1 MKKLF
6 SFISVFALAATLGIS
21 TVSAQKTVAT
31 VEKLWSKTVAEVGAT
46 IADTRQG
53 AGFDGKVYLLNKAN
67 QSLVAISAEGQDTVC
82 VGPLTV
88 AEGVTAALDGT
99 AYAIDDAG
107 NFVMEGTFP
116 GTPSHLVLR
125 KADGSVVKDLAITGL
140 ARTDYIN
147 AVGDV
152 FSEAGGYV
160 FLYGNGAN
168 LLVYTIA
175 NGELVGEPTTV
186 AVAGVSGG
194 NYVIAGDDKVQI
206 AQHRSSGSWKKIA
219 NGEAVAIDMP
229 GHKAT
234 TLGGDIITLAGK
246 EFYIYPVG
254 TTNYSSEFSVRNM
267 TDGTLVTDKDGATVL
282 CSNTLTTASSTIT
295 ACWLNAN
302 KIDDNNAYIHVY
314 NGDGVAAFKLGVVVA
329 ATVTL
334 SVNDAA
340 MGTVEGAG
348 DYAVGGNA
356 TVKAIPALG
365 HSFVAWKNGEET
377 VSTAAEYT
385 FEVKEDV
392 ALTAVFQA
400 EANKTLT
407 LAVNDATKG
416 SITLPEGV
424 VMGENSLL
432 YGTVVT
438 LTAVPVEGATFNGWT
453 NGDAFYSADYTIEV
467 AMTADLALTAN
478 FMNVLKVEYVLNGG
492 ITNAYGWLSK
502 AHMCLDLQNDYNT
515 TYNTSKAWA
524 KEENGVIYY
533 YVSGAWKLPAEVE
546 GSAADITGF
555 IQNVTYNTADHL
567 VTLLKTE
574 KWLPL
579 GNYINDLRTA
589 AGNAVADEGAMRAD
603 LSGFFLNSPAI
614 TDYRKSNDYSIA
626 GQPSAFCRVMKMG
639 FDNPTE
645 VSVEVVLNDP
655 YKADFTFDGWY
666 AAADFSGEKVTKVSP
681 KSKIAGGKLY
691 AKWIEYIPTIKEVK
705 DLAEDAE
712 TKVSGVVNYI
722 SGKNV
727 YIQDATGGILVYTSE
742 NPTCQVGDKI
752 VAKGVK
758 VMYGGAPE
766 VKNAVVESAT
776 ASSLFDAQPLGNLA
790 ELLVD
795 QKYFATRVAVPGLKI
810 VSYDEYN
817 NPTVKD
823 GLGNEAK
830 CYKMVLDPEQNPVGS
845 RLSITAVAGWY
856 NGFQFVG
863 DVAGMVVAKG
873 AVKDKFEYP
882 VRNTETTSYT
892 LTNDWVISAF
902 EDNLGDNM
910 IAEALFARGMAVKEG
925 IMYFI
930 DRTDGSLVVV
940 DGATGDRLDPIKI
953 TGEHVF
959 ERENISMKYT
969 VDTLEVKVENND
981 TTYVLD
987 TIASEEVRTWGSA
1000 VTLPYND
1007 IKFDWAGNC
1016 LIGACVS
1023 GQNNFQI
1030 YTLDLETGV
1039 ATELINERLYD
1050 NPDFKDN
1057 GYRFDAFGVAGD
1069 VTQTGVVMAA
1079 CANSLNVYRWLIEDG
1094 VVGEAEQIAMLLDPE
1109 YDKSLMISQTQFGTA
1124 PQIFPQDEVGSLFYV
1139 DGFNTIPTLFDEGG
1153 MLVDDFINCPTGVDI
1168 ANNEGDAVGIET
1180 GVNGLIEFQV
1190 GEDYFLL
1197 VAARHTGTNHPAQ
1210 GAFGLF
1216 KYADEGRAFTDMEPL
1231 WYFPAKGLG
1240 GNSNGCRTAVPS
1252 VEVDGNQAK
1261 IYIYNQNNGYGCY
1274 TLTLGEAEDP
1284 TALEDVN
1291 AETVINKVVKNGQVL
1306 IIKNGVKFNVLG
1318 AEVK

>member
-53 AGFDGKVYLLNKAN
+53 TGVDGKVYLLNKAN

-88 AEGVTAALDGT
+88 AEGVTANLDAT
-99 AYAIDDAG
+99 AYALDDAA
-107 NFVMEGTFP
+107 NFVMVGTFP
-116 GTPSHLVLR
+116 NIPSHIVLR

-140 ARTDYIN
+140 ARTDVIN
-147 AVGDV
+147 ATGDV
-152 FSEAGGYV
+152 FSAEGGYV
-160 FLYGNGAN
+160 FVYGNGAN

-186 AVAGVSGG
+186 AVAGVTGG

-206 AQHRSSGSWKKIA
+206 AHHRSSGSWKTI
-219 NGEAVAIDMP
+219 EAGVATAIDMP

-246 EFYIYPVG
+246 EFYMYPAG

-267 TDGTLVTDKDGATVL
+267 TDGAFVADKTDGATIFAPNASATV
-282 CSNTLTTASSTIT
+282 SSTVLG
-295 ACWLNAN
+295 CYLNAS

-314 NGDGVAAFKLGVVVA
+314 NSQGAAVYQLSVVVA

-334 SVNDAA
+334 NVNDAA

-392 ALTAVFQA
+392 ALTAVFQT

-407 LAVNDATKG
+407 LAVNDATMG
-416 SITLPEGV
+416 SITLPEGI
-424 VMGENSLL
+424 VMGENNVL
-432 YGTVVT
+432 YGTPVA
-438 LTAVPVEGATFNGWT
+438 LTAVPAEGATFNGWF
-453 NGDAFYSADYTIEV
+453 NGEALYSSEYTINLTV
-467 AMTADLALTAN
+467 TADLALTAQ
-478 FMNVLKVEYVLNGG
+478 FTKSLVLAYDLGG
-492 ITNAYGWLSK
+492 GVTNAYGWLSK
-502 AHMCLDLQNDYNT
+502 AHMCLDFQNDYNT

-524 KEENGVIYY
+524 KEENGVVFY

-546 GSAADITGF
+546 GSAADVAGF
-555 IQNVTYNTADHL
+555 LQASTYNTSDNL
-567 VTLLKTE
+567 VKLLQTE
-574 KWLPL
+574 KWAAL
-579 GNYINDLRTA
+579 GNYINGLRTA

-614 TDYRKSNDYSIA
+614 TDYRHTNDYAIA
-626 GQPSAFCRVMKMG
+626 GQPAAFCPVMKMG

-645 VSVEVVLNDP
+645 VAFEVTLNDP
-655 YKADFTFDGWY
+655 YRAEFTFAGWY

-681 KSKIAGGKLY
+681 ESVIAGGKLY
-691 AKWIEYIPTIKEVK
+691 AKWVEYIPTIKEVK

-830 CYKMVLDPEQNPVGS
+830 CYKMVLDPEQNPLGS

-873 AVKDKFEYP
+873 AVKDKYEYP
-882 VRNTETTSYT
+882 VRNNETTSYT

-959 ERENISMKYT
+959 ERENVSYKYT
-969 VDTLEVKVENND
+969 VDSALVDGVM
-981 TTYVLD
+981 TYD
-987 TIASEEVRTWGSA
+987 TISVEEVRAWGSA

-1109 YDKSLMISQTQFGTA
+1109 YDNSLMISQTQFGTA

-1139 DGFNTIPTLFDEGG
+1139 DGFNTVPTLFDEGG
-1153 MLVDDFINCPTGVDI
+1153 ILVDDFANCPTGVDI

-1197 VAARHTGTNHPAQ
+1197 VAARHTSTNHTAQ

-1274 TLTLGEAEDP
+1274 TLTLGEVEDP